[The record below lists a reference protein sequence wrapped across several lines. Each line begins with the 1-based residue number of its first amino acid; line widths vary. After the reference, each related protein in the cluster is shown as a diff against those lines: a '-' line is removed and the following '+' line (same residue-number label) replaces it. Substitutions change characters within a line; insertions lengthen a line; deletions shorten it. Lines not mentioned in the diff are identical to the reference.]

1 MRTLAKKFENTFGI
15 QGIYNEY
22 KDIVEE
28 LLWRHK
34 IYSKGFVKSL
44 DAQMKSLGI
53 SSFDFKQFIL
63 GTYVD
68 ESDAFKRP
76 FTIMLQD
83 IWEQLEGK
91 KADKI

>member
-1 MRTLAKKFENTFGI
+1 
-15 QGIYNEY
+15 
-22 KDIVEE
+22 
-28 LLWRHK
+28 
-34 IYSKGFVKSL
+34 
-44 DAQMKSLGI
+44 MKSLGI

-91 KADKI
+91 KAEKI